1 MIESMKEYIWRT
13 YDAAE
18 IDGKIVGIRVND
30 VTGEAR
36 EAVLDSDG
44 WETDFDYPSIGVD
57 SMDVAG
63 ALDFEGARKAGYR
76 FPEDK

>member
-1 MIESMKEYIWRT
+1 MREYDT
-13 YDAAE
+13 VE
-18 IDGKIVGIRVND
+18 ISGRKFAILLDD
-30 VTGEAR
+30 ETMTAY
-36 EAVLDSDG
+36 EAVLDADG

-63 ALDFEGARKAGYR
+63 ALDFEGARAAGYR

>member
-1 MIESMKEYIWRT
+1 MKVFDT
-13 YDAAE
+13 AE
-18 IDGKIVGIRVND
+18 IGGKKLAILVDDKSMI
-30 VTGEAR
+30 AY
-36 EAVLDSDG
+36 EAVYLDGG